1 MQFSDLPIS
10 ETITGVIAAVIGW
23 FTSGKMQAKS
33 TDIDNTAK
41 LIELWEK
48 ANHNCQSELDELRAE
63 IKQMRDEH
71 QQQRQERDD
80 EISKL
85 QQKVKVLE
93 GHIKKLEQ
101 K

>member
-1 MQFSDLPIS
+1 MSQFPIS
-10 ETITGVIAAVIGW
+10 ETITGIIAAAIAW
-23 FTSGKMQAKS
+23 FSGGKYAARG
-33 TDIDNTAK
+33 TEIDNTAK
-41 LIELWEK
+41 LIDLWEK

-63 IKQMRDEH
+63 IKQMREEH

-93 GHIKKLEQ
+93 GHIKKLE
-101 K
+101 KA